1 MSTEAITIQV
11 DTETARAFR
20 ATSPDEQ
27 KKLQA
32 LLTVWLREL
41 ADANAPS
48 LKQTMTDISRKAQA
62 RGLKPETL
70 DSLLKVAP
78 LEK

>member
-1 MSTEAITIQV
+1 MSTETITIQV
-11 DTETARAFR
+11 DTEAARAFK
-20 ATSPDEQ
+20 AASADEQ

-62 RGLKPETL
+62 RGLTPETL
-70 DSLLKVAP
+70 DSLLEA
-78 LEK
+78 E